1 MSVQPLQTYRS
12 DVAHLIEDYWAR
24 HMQPAVL
31 GERRKQPSAPQIKQ
45 IERRNLMVDLIE
57 DHGPLFTR
65 DLRKHLA
72 DHNMQIAQST
82 MSQDLRHLSNLGII
96 RKAGDV
102 PNGYQDT
109 WEAVP

>member
-1 MSVQPLQTYRS
+1 MTLAQYTPAA
-12 DVAHLIEDYWAR
+12 AHALEAYLAR

-45 IERRNLMVDLIE
+45 IERRNLMVNLIE

-72 DHNMQIAQST
+72 DHNMPIAQST
-82 MSQDLRHLSNLGII
+82 MSQDLRHLSDLGLIQ
-96 RKAGDV
+96 KVGDD
-102 PNGYQDT
+102 PNGYRDT
-109 WEAVP
+109 WEAVE